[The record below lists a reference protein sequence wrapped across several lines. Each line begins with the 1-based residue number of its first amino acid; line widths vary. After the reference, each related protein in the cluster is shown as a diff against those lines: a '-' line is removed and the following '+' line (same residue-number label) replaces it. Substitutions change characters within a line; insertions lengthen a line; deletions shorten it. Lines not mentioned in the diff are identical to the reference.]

1 MKCNCKKTT
10 GAVGA
15 IVFVAASGALYY
27 FLTKNQKQNDEV
39 QNLKHNDEKKKSV
52 NVELVKP
59 EPTPPEA
66 VGKEFHMPHFMVK
79 NLVVTPNDNG
89 VAFRLDY
96 RIDRVLYNYLMH
108 NTPHYRFRFTLP
120 LELKSYFEG
129 NGTDKVLGELV
140 YGTGEKSDYSVTFN
154 FKKHDDIDRAK
165 MYEIGE
171 MTGPYHLDIV
181 DEQLKVLNEYDD
193 VYAATNLIRF

>member
-1 MKCNCKKTT
+1 MKCNCKKSI
-10 GAVGA
+10 GAF
-15 IVFVAASGALYY
+15 VFVAASGALYY
-27 FLTKNQKQNDEV
+27 FLTQKQNQNNEV
-39 QNLKHNDEKKKSV
+39 QSLEENDDKKKSV

-59 EPTPPEA
+59 EPTPPES

-120 LELKSYFEG
+120 SELKPYFEG
-129 NGTDKVLGELV
+129 NGTAKMLGEVV

-154 FKKHDDIDRAK
+154 YKKNDDIESSK
-165 MYEIGE
+165 MYEITE
-171 MTGPYHLDIV
+171 TTGPYHLDIV

-193 VYAATNLIRF
+193 VYAAANLIRF

>member
-1 MKCNCKKTT
+1 MKCSCKKSI
-10 GAVGA
+10 GAF
-15 IVFVAASGALYY
+15 VFVAASGTLYY
-27 FLTKNQKQNDEV
+27 FLTKNQKDDTQSLSQEAST
-39 QNLKHNDEKKKSV
+39 QKSV

-59 EPTPPEA
+59 EPTPPES
-66 VGKEFHMPHFMVK
+66 VGKEFHMPHFMVR

-120 LELKSYFEG
+120 GELKPYFEG
-129 NGTDKVLGELV
+129 NGTAKMLGELV

-154 FKKHDDIDRAK
+154 FKKNDDIESSK
-165 MYEIGE
+165 MHEISE
-171 MTGPYHLDIV
+171 TTGPYHLDIV

-193 VYAATNLIRF
+193 VYAAANLIRF

>member
-1 MKCNCKKTT
+1 MNCNCKKSI
-10 GAVGA
+10 GVAVL
-15 IVFVAASGALYY
+15 VAASGALYY
-27 FLTKNQKQNDEV
+27 FLTQNQKQKNEGQQV
-39 QNLKHNDEKKKSV
+39 KGNEGKQKSV

-79 NLVVTPNDNG
+79 NLVVTPDDDG

-120 LELKSYFEG
+120 SELKPYFEG
-129 NGTDKVLGELV
+129 NGTAKMLGELV
-140 YGTGEKSDYSVTFN
+140 YGTGEKSDYSVTFK
-154 FKKHDDIDRAK
+154 FKKNDDIASSK
-165 MYEIGE
+165 MHEISE
-171 MTGPYHLDIV
+171 TTGPYHLDIV

-193 VYAATNLIRF
+193 VYAAANLIRF

>member
-1 MKCNCKKTT
+1 MKCNCKKSI
-10 GAVGA
+10 GAF
-15 IVFVAASGALYY
+15 VFVAASGALYY
-27 FLTKNQKQNDEV
+27 FLTQKQNQNNEV
-39 QNLKHNDEKKKSV
+39 QSLIENDDKKKSV

-59 EPTPPEA
+59 EPTPPES

-120 LELKSYFEG
+120 SELKPYFEG
-129 NGTDKVLGELV
+129 NGTAKMLGEVV

-154 FKKHDDIDRAK
+154 YKKNDDIESSK
-165 MYEIGE
+165 MYEITE
-171 MTGPYHLDIV
+171 TTGSYHLDIV

-193 VYAATNLIRF
+193 VYAAANLIRF